1 MNILLYVSIAWLTL
15 CVLFVGLDLI
25 VLLIVEH
32 ASNASQARGADD
44 SISDQARQIAKLE
57 LAMDETVRRQARELA
72 DTSDALAELE
82 DMVTLAPRDAILTA
96 DGAVAPRTQRTGAV
110 IIRDPRLTRARTLG
124 DQSGIGLDATFVF
137 PTACG
142 GRDTAAK
149 TGPGTPGAKAW
160 PHGG

>member
-1 MNILLYVSIAWLTL
+1 MNILLYVSIAWVTL

-32 ASNASQARGADD
+32 ASNASQAMGADD

-72 DTSDALAELE
+72 DTSDALGELE
-82 DMVTLAPRDAILTA
+82 DRVTLAPRDAILTA

-110 IIRDPRLTRARTLG
+110 IIRDPRLTRARTSG
-124 DQSGIGLDATFVF
+124 DQSGIGINATFLV

-149 TGPGTPGAKAW
+149 TGPGKLGAKAW
-160 PHGG
+160 PHSG

>member
-1 MNILLYVSIAWLTL
+1 MNILLYVSIAWVTL

-32 ASNASQARGADD
+32 ASNASQAMGADD

-72 DTSDALAELE
+72 DTSDA
-82 DMVTLAPRDAILTA
+82 DRVTLAPRDAILTA

-124 DQSGIGLDATFVF
+124 DQSGIGLNATFVV